1 MTEHELTITRAFD
14 APRELVYRAW
24 TDPDHLASWLGPQ
37 ESVASSVTTDPRPG
51 GRWRACI
58 SSADHRIE
66 RWMEGSYR
74 ELDPPERLVF
84 TFRWD
89 DPADEVGETLV
100 TITLEG
106 DGEKTEMT
114 FHQAPFPNEV
124 ERDGH
129 FDGWGSSFEDLA
141 IQLTR
146 IRQEAR

>member
-14 APRELVYRAW
+14 APPELVYRAW
-24 TDPDHLASWLGPQ
+24 TDPDQLASWLGPQ

-58 SSADHRIE
+58 SSPDHRIE

-74 ELDPPERLVF
+74 ELDPPVRLV
-84 TFRWD
+84 
-89 DPADEVGETLV
+89 AAGVGETLV
-100 TITLEG
+100 TITLQGTG
-106 DGEKTEMT
+106 DKTEMT
-114 FHQAPFPNEV
+114 FHQAPFPDEV

-129 FDGWGSSFEDLA
+129 FDGWRSSFEDLA
-141 IQLTR
+141 LQLTR